1 MATLINNIDINA
13 QGIYLVSHGAEE
25 LVTLPDLSKAETNDW
40 QEMEGLQVDFTTVE
54 RSNPEVVVRY
64 VVTSLSART
73 KLEAFHKAD
82 SLTLSPHGWGRT
94 FTLRNPRP
102 DTAKMSGKVG
112 GEMALEVSYRY
123 ELDDLPNER
132 IEGAA
137 EPFAIDSGYKLGGSD
152 VSRFGLAVN
161 NADGLFALRGFKTRT
176 LVPKSREAQ
185 LQCTLFATTWAG
197 LWANRSALWTALQGE
212 LSLTTPLGGHKARY
226 LSCSQTKQIGK
237 SPIISLTVNLQLI

>member
-1 MATLINNIDINA
+1 MATLMNNTDVNA
-13 QGIYLVSHGAEE
+13 QGIYLARHGAEE

-54 RSNPEVVVRY
+54 QTNPEVVVRY
-64 VVTSLSART
+64 VVTSLSARSA
-73 KLEAFHKAD
+73 LERYHKTDHINLA
-82 SLTLSPHGWGRT
+82 PHGWKRT

-102 DTAKMSGKVG
+102 DTSKVYGKVG
-112 GEMALEVSYRY
+112 GEMAQEISYRY
-123 ELDDLPNER
+123 ELDDLPTER
-132 IEGAA
+132 IAGAV
-137 EPFAIDSGYKLGGSD
+137 EPFAIASDYKLGGGD

-197 LWANRSALWTALQGE
+197 LWANRSALWTALQGG

-226 LSCSQTKQIGK
+226 LSCTQTKQIGK
-237 SPIISLTVNLQLI
+237 SPIISLTLNLQLI